1 MKDLKDVKLQ
11 DFVFKDEPETIEKD
25 YISRYI
31 LNKDFGVEIDL
42 LYKNKEFLLDVDEIF
57 KDYNPNLTTK
67 KLKERKEFLNQTLC
81 NPDRGYILRMLIIK
95 HILKIMQRNLSG
107 YVDKNWY
114 KDSLNNFWGET
125 NYVSK
130 QIK

>member
-25 YISRYI
+25 YINRYI
-31 LNKDFGVEIDL
+31 LNRDFCAEIDL

-57 KDYNPNLTTK
+57 KDYNSNLVAK
-67 KLKERKEFLNQTLC
+67 KLNERKEFLNQSLC

-107 YVDKNWY
+107 YVDKKYNNVWLIICKNKINVVVY
-114 KDSLNNFWGET
+114 K
-125 NYVSK
+125 
-130 QIK
+130 